1 MCHLWDALIKS
12 YDAHPYTA
20 HRKACL
26 LKAYIQQN
34 FGLRLVRGM
43 ELPPTTPSHMW
54 IYSCPWHCALS
65 KVQEE
70 NYVKSNQC
78 QNVK

>member
-20 HRKACL
+20 HRKAHP

-54 IYSCPWHCALS
+54 IYSCPGTVHSQRARRKIMWNPINA
-65 KVQEE
+65 KT
-70 NYVKSNQC
+70 VK
-78 QNVK
+78 